1 MTQVFGQAKVGGS
14 TGLGKDYQSQSSVR
28 LFNPHVEDEGNDLT
42 AKFRWRAPNSEAPKA
57 VTFNPWGSP
66 MVIVVGWWCVRKEFT
81 NKLH

>member
-14 TGLGKDYQSQSSVR
+14 TGSGKDYQSQSSVR

-42 AKFRWRAPNSEAPKA
+42 AKFRWRAPNGEAPKA